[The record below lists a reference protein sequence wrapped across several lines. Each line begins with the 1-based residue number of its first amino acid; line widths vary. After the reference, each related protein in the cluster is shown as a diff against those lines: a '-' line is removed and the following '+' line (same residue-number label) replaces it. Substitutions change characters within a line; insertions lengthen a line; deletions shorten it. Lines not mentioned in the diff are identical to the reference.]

1 MRVIDTATKLCAVIG
16 NPVEH
21 SLSPAIHN
29 AAFQAANLN
38 YVYLAFHV
46 ANVQAC
52 LDGMRALPSFRGL
65 SVTIPHKAA
74 VMPFLDE
81 IDPMARFVGSV
92 NTVTNEQGRLVGSTT
107 DGPGTLRAFR
117 EAGVSLAGQRVLF
130 LGSGGAVRAVAFAIA
145 LDKSAAAI
153 TILGRTPERVDLL
166 ARDLREKTG
175 TPVETGALT
184 NDLAKAMETHDILIQ
199 GTPTGMY
206 PDSIGQSLVP
216 EALLKPHHVVFDM
229 VYRPLETRLVRE
241 AKQTGCR
248 VVLGSEMLLNQA
260 VLQFELWTGLP
271 APLNDM
277 RRALVSALGE
287 NA

>member
-1 MRVIDTATKLCAVIG
+1 MRAIDTATRLCAVIG

-29 AAFQAANLN
+29 AAFDAAGLN

-46 ANVQAC
+46 QNVRAC
-52 LDGMRALPSFRGL
+52 LEGMRALPSFRGM

-92 NTVTNEQGRLVGSTT
+92 NTVVNEQGRLIGSTT
-107 DGPGTLRAFR
+107 DGPGALRAFH
-117 EAGVSLAGQRVLF
+117 EAGVSLAGRRILF

-145 LDKSAAAI
+145 LDKAAISI

-166 ARDLREKTG
+166 VRDLHEKTPISIKG
-175 TPVETGALT
+175 GSLAD
-184 NDLAKAMETHDILIQ
+184 DLADAVGTHDIIVQ

-216 EALLKPHHVVFDM
+216 KDLLEPHHVVFDM
-229 VYRPLETRLVRE
+229 VYRPLETRLVRHARE
-241 AKQTGCR
+241 VGCQ

-260 VLQFELWTGLP
+260 ALQFELWTGLH
-271 APLNDM
+271 APLSDM
-277 RRALVSALGE
+277 RRALVSVLGE